1 MSRPDYGG
9 QAVIEGVMMRGK
21 ENVAVAVRKE
31 NEEIIVD
38 KREFVSLTDRVKVL
52 GWPLIR
58 GVVALFQSLIL
69 GMRALTFSAN
79 QFSEEEEELTW
90 WELVTTIGVAFALA
104 ILLFVAL
111 PAGIIRLI
119 QPYIGANLV
128 LNFIEGVLKVTF
140 LLTYIA
146 AIAQLEDIERVFE
159 YHGAEHKV
167 IHTYESE
174 LDLTVENTQQF
185 STLHPRCGT
194 NFLLLVMIVSILLFS
209 FFGRPSLVNRVLI
222 HIALLP
228 LVAGISYELIKWAG
242 QENAPWIAN
251 VIAIPGLYLQKF
263 TTREPS
269 ADQLEVAMESLETIL
284 KEEEPELTGE

>member
-9 QAVIEGVMMRGK
+9 QAVIEGVMMRGQ

-31 NEEIIVD
+31 DEEIVVD
-38 KREFVSLTDRVKVL
+38 KREFVSLTDRIKVL

-90 WELVTTIGVAFALA
+90 WELITTIGVAFILA
-104 ILLFVAL
+104 ILLFIAL

-119 QPYIGANLV
+119 QPYIGANVV
-128 LNFIEGVLKVTF
+128 LNLIEGVLKVTF
-140 LLTYIA
+140 LLTYIV
-146 AIAQLEDIERVFE
+146 AISQMEDIERVFE

-174 LDLTVENTQQF
+174 LDLTVDNAQQF

-209 FFGRPSLVNRVLI
+209 FF
-222 HIALLP
+222 
-228 LVAGISYELIKWAG
+228 
-242 QENAPWIAN
+242 
-251 VIAIPGLYLQKF
+251 F
-263 TTREPS
+263 
-269 ADQLEVAMESLETIL
+269 
-284 KEEEPELTGE
+284 

>member
-9 QAVIEGVMMRGK
+9 QAVIEGVMMRGQ

-31 NEEIIVD
+31 DEEIVVD
-38 KREFVSLTDRVKVL
+38 KREFVSLTDRIKVL

-90 WELVTTIGVAFALA
+90 WELITTIGVAFVLA
-104 ILLFVAL
+104 ILLFIAL

-119 QPYIGANLV
+119 QPYIGANVV
-128 LNFIEGVLKVTF
+128 LNLIEGVLKVTF
-140 LLTYIA
+140 LLTYIV
-146 AIAQLEDIERVFE
+146 AISQMEDIERVFE

-174 LDLTVENTQQF
+174 LDLTVDNAQQF

-209 FFGRPSLVNRVLI
+209 FFGRPNLINRVLI
-222 HIALLP
+222 HLALLP
-228 LVAGISYELIKWAG
+228 AVAGISYELIKWAG
-242 QENAPWIAN
+242 QEDAPWIAN

-269 ADQLEVAMESLETIL
+269 ADQLEVAMESLEAIL
-284 KEEEPELTGE
+284 EAEEPEES